1 MFKSILTML
10 TCAAAAATFTL
21 STPAQAT
28 PLVSAPVYSLLL
40 APELEG
46 QVNLNTAS
54 QEQLELLPGIGPSMA
69 KKIID
74 YRAAKPFAEPMQV
87 VRIKGIGRKTFEKL
101 KPMISVKGENTLREV
116 NKDEGDVPTKSAS
129 KKM

>member
-1 MFKSILTML
+1 MFKSIITLL
-10 TCAAAAATFTL
+10 TCAAAAATLTF
-21 STPAQAT
+21 STPAEAT
-28 PLVSAPVYSLLL
+28 PLTSAPVFSML

-46 QVNLNTAS
+46 QVNLNTATA
-54 QEQLELLPGIGPSMA
+54 EQLELLPGIGPSMA

-74 YRAAKPFAEPMQV
+74 YRTAKPFAEPMQV

-101 KPMISVKGENTLREV
+101 KPLISVKGENTLREV
-116 NKDEGDVPTKSAS
+116 SKDETEA

>member
-1 MFKSILTML
+1 MFKSIITLL
-10 TCAAAAATFTL
+10 TCAAAAATLTF

-28 PLVSAPVYSLLL
+28 PLVSAPVFSML

-46 QVNLNTAS
+46 QVNLNTATA
-54 QEQLELLPGIGPSMA
+54 EQLELLPGIGPSMA

-74 YRAAKPFAEPMQV
+74 YRTAKPFAEPMQV

-101 KPMISVKGENTLREV
+101 KPLISVKGENTLREV
-116 NKDEGDVPTKSAS
+116 GKDEMEA
-129 KKM
+129 KKL

>member
-1 MFKSILTML
+1 MFKSIITLL
-10 TCAAAAATFTL
+10 TCAAAAATLTF

-28 PLVSAPVYSLLL
+28 PLVSAPVFSML

-46 QVNLNTAS
+46 QVNLNTATA
-54 QEQLELLPGIGPSMA
+54 EQLELLPGIGPSMA

-74 YRAAKPFAEPMQV
+74 YRTAKPFAEPMQV

-101 KPMISVKGENTLREV
+101 KPLISVKGENTLREV
-116 NKDEGDVPTKSAS
+116 SKDETEA
-129 KKM
+129 KKL

>member
-1 MFKSILTML
+1 MFKSILTL
-10 TCAAAAATFTL
+10 LACAVTAATLTI
-21 STPAQAT
+21 SSPAHAT
-28 PLVSAPVYSLLL
+28 PFAGATTFALL

-46 QVNLNTAS
+46 QCNINTAT

-74 YRAAKPFAEPMQV
+74 YRTAKPFAEPMQV

-101 KPMISVKGENTLREV
+101 KPMLTVKGETTLREIS
-116 NKDEGDVPTKSAS
+116 KDESEA
-129 KKM
+129 KKL

>member
-1 MFKSILTML
+1 MFKSIATLI
-10 TCAAAAATFTL
+10 TCAAAAATLTL
-21 STPAQAT
+21 SSPAQAT
-28 PLVSAPVYSLLL
+28 PLATAPSSFLLL

-46 QVNLNTAS
+46 QLNINTAT

-101 KPMISVKGENTLREV
+101 KPMLTVKGETTLREV
-116 NKDEGDVPTKSAS
+116 NKDESEA
-129 KKM
+129 KKL

>member
-1 MFKSILTML
+1 MFKSIITLL
-10 TCAAAAATFTL
+10 TCAAAAATLTF

-28 PLVSAPVYSLLL
+28 PLVSAPVFSML

-46 QVNLNTAS
+46 QVNLNTATA
-54 QEQLELLPGIGPSMA
+54 EQLELLPGIGPSMA

-74 YRAAKPFAEPMQV
+74 YRAAKPFAEPLQV

-101 KPMISVKGENTLREV
+101 KPLISVKGENTLREV
-116 NKDEGDVPTKSAS
+116 SKDETEA

>member
-1 MFKSILTML
+1 MFKSIITLL
-10 TCAAAAATFTL
+10 TCAAAAATLTI

-28 PLVSAPVYSLLL
+28 PLVSAPVFSLL

-46 QVNLNTAS
+46 QVNLNTAT

-74 YRAAKPFAEPMQV
+74 YRAAKPFAEPLQV

-101 KPMISVKGENTLREV
+101 KPMIAVKGENTLREI
-116 NKDEGDVPTKSAS
+116 NKDELDVDAKAPA

>member
-1 MFKSILTML
+1 MFKSITTLL
-10 TCAAAAATFTL
+10 ACAAAAATLTL
-21 STPAQAT
+21 SSPAQAT
-28 PLVSAPVYSLLL
+28 PLAGAPSFMLM

-46 QVNLNTAS
+46 QCNINTAT

-101 KPMISVKGENTLREV
+101 KPMLTVKGETTLREV
-116 NKDEGDVPTKSAS
+116 SKDESEA
-129 KKM
+129 KKL

>member
-10 TCAAAAATFTL
+10 SGAALAATFL
-21 STPAQAT
+21 FASPAHA
-28 PLVSAPVYSLLL
+28 

-46 QVNLNTAS
+46 QININTAT

-69 KKIID
+69 KKIVD
-74 YRAAKPFAEPMQV
+74 YRAAKPFAEPLQV

-101 KPMISVKGENTLREV
+101 KPMLTVKGETTLREV
-116 NKDEGDVPTKSAS
+116 NKEESEA
-129 KKM
+129 KKL

>member
-1 MFKSILTML
+1 MFKSIITLL
-10 TCAAAAATFTL
+10 TCAAAAATLTF

-28 PLVSAPVYSLLL
+28 PLVSAPVFSML

-46 QVNLNTAS
+46 QVNLNTATA
-54 QEQLELLPGIGPSMA
+54 EQLELLPGIGPSMA

-74 YRAAKPFAEPMQV
+74 YRTAKPFAEPMQV

-101 KPMISVKGENTLREV
+101 KPLISVKGENTLREV
-116 NKDEGDVPTKSAS
+116 SKDETEA

>member
-1 MFKSILTML
+1 MFKSIATLI
-10 TCAAAAATFTL
+10 TCAAAAATLML
-21 STPAQAT
+21 SSPAQAT
-28 PLVSAPVYSLLL
+28 PLTTAPSSFLLL

-46 QVNLNTAS
+46 QLNINTAT

-101 KPMISVKGENTLREV
+101 KPMLTVKGETTLREI
-116 NKDEGDVPTKSAS
+116 NKDESEA
-129 KKM
+129 KKL

>member
-1 MFKSILTML
+1 MFKSIITLL
-10 TCAAAAATFTL
+10 TCAAAAATLTF

-28 PLVSAPVYSLLL
+28 PLVASSVSLPVFSML

-46 QVNLNTAS
+46 QVNLNTATA
-54 QEQLELLPGIGPSMA
+54 EQLELLPGIGPSMA

-74 YRAAKPFAEPMQV
+74 YRTAKPFAEPMQV

-101 KPMISVKGENTLREV
+101 KPLISVKGENTLREV
-116 NKDEGDVPTKSAS
+116 SKDETEA
-129 KKM
+129 KKL